1 MRTPSRSKPV
11 LLPKQ
16 KKKKEEADLLFRNNP
31 LPAWIYDTETFNF
44 LDVNKAAV
52 EQYGY
57 SRLEFLDMRLTDIL
71 AKIDASPQ
79 NGKVR
84 STQQGS
90 KTSGETTY
98 CRKDGS
104 KVVVEVTNQKWMLD
118 GREAVMAVMQNASN
132 HKQIEETGLA
142 YSTEF
147 HSLVTN
153 AMDAIIVVDENQR
166 ITFFNP
172 TAEKLFQ
179 WKASEVAGKPL
190 SFLLP
195 KRFQNEH
202 ERYADNFI
210 NSGDTKRMPGHLRR
224 FMALRADGTEFPAEI
239 AISPTEIPGKK
250 HFAAVLR
257 DMSEQQRVEDELRR
271 AEANYRALVEQLP
284 MMVYRN
290 SASNISLTTYVSPQ
304 VKAILGYTPEEWV
317 ADPGFWE
324 KVLHPEDHD
333 RVMAEVY
340 RVHQDSQPFDTE
352 YRIIA
357 RDGHIVWF
365 RDQAELI
372 RDTEGN
378 PLFWQGLM
386 VDVTK
391 SKAAQEAL
399 SESEDRYRDLVESGH
414 VLICTHDLQGNILSI
429 NPWATHVTGY
439 DEKDLIGKN
448 IRDLLIPKQQA
459 AFSRYLKTV
468 HKKGFASGTMT
479 VVTASDENRVWE
491 YHNTL
496 RTEGIAEP
504 IVRGIAYDITER
516 KMAEEALRESEER
529 FRTLYENTSIG
540 LYRTTPDGR
549 ILMANPALV
558 KMLGYDSLEDLS
570 HRNLEEDGND
580 AQYERRGFK
589 DRIERDG
596 QVRGLEAEWATKHGT
611 SIYVRE
617 SAHVVRDDIGH
628 ILYYEGTVEDITE
641 RRRAEMEIRES
652 ENRYRK
658 LFDESPICVWV
669 EDFTEAKQYLANL
682 RARGVTDFE
691 KYFDAHPEDVVDCA
705 SLIKILDV
713 NQASLPIFEADSEE
727 DLLDN
732 ISSVLDEEAW
742 PYFRHELV
750 AISNG
755 VKTYEGETVGR
766 TLKGRKKS
774 FYLKWVEIS
783 SGQDTRSRVLVSFV
797 DVTER
802 KKAEESV
809 RISEAMYRGL
819 FDTVLDGIF
828 RTAPDGKILSANPA
842 LIRMLGYQTEEQ
854 VLALNMH
861 DLYLRPEIREHN
873 LARLNEAGEVR
884 DRELELKRADGTVVV
899 ALENSRV
906 IRDANDELLFYEG
919 TLTDITER
927 KRAEEALRA
936 SEAELQALLDAIPD
950 VILVLDKYGRY
961 LKIAPTD
968 PNLLYMPAGDLLGK
982 RLHDV
987 FSRQKAD
994 EFVKY
999 IQQTLQTHKPVRFE
1013 YAMLVHDRIVWFSG
1027 ATAPLTEDAVV
1038 WVARDITPQKE
1049 SEQQMRRRL
1058 DELEALYESGLALSQ
1073 LLDPKKIG
1081 EKIIQILSDRLN
1093 WHHAAVRIRRGS
1105 SDEVELLAFSQNDH
1119 EHEKTE
1125 SDYAIADH
1133 AVSNVNEGIS
1143 GWVIKNGR
1151 IVNSADLEK
1160 DPRYHP
1166 TFVGMRSGL
1175 YVPIWASGRVL
1186 GCISVESSQR
1196 EGFQQEDERFLTTLA
1211 SQAAS
1216 ALENARL
1223 FESERQRRLDAEM
1236 LRKAASVLTSSLNRE
1251 QILDSLLNGLSQI
1264 IPFNTATVF
1273 IEEGD
1278 HITEIAEGGVLASGK
1293 LVGHSFPLES
1303 SMQKYVREKRGPVIL
1318 ADAQTDPRFQQWKES
1333 PIIRGWLGVPLIA
1346 HDEIIGYLAMG
1357 SDQPGVFNESH
1368 AEMLSAFASHA
1379 AAALDNAR
1387 LFNAEQRRRLDAE
1400 TLMQAAATV
1409 SSSLDLDK
1417 ILDGVLDALAKVI
1430 LYNSAT
1436 IFIREADGS
1445 LKAMA
1450 GKGLVSPS
1458 KVIGQIFP
1466 AMNELSEEI
1475 FKTGR
1480 PIVLSDAHADPRFL
1494 NWGTD
1499 APIRGWMGVP
1509 LTVRGEVIGYITF
1522 DSFVPNAYTEADSE
1536 MATAVAS
1543 QAAAAIE
1550 NSRLYSDAL
1559 LAAERRSILYEVS
1572 QELSRLGQDI
1582 EQVYVSIHRS
1592 ASRLMPAEAFTIALL
1607 DEERGEI
1614 EGVYLFDRMGRS
1626 PSIQIPYGMGLSSRV
1641 IDSGQTVLVNDDFEI
1656 DIDAVHFGSKEA
1668 ARSILAVPMR
1678 VGGKVIGAISAQSYE
1693 PNIYN
1698 DEDRLLLEMLASQ
1711 AAIAIEN
1718 ARLYNQVDQRIRQL
1732 ESLNHAGQVL
1742 TGTLELR
1749 PLLENILHAASQA
1762 IPGAE
1767 KGTILL
1773 REIGQDHLH
1782 VRAQIG
1788 YEDSRLTELPFDDT
1802 KGYSGQAY
1810 HENRPLLIRDSVAEY
1825 ELPYDQQLQEVNAVQ
1840 SAIVAPL
1847 VVRNEAIGVI
1857 ALDNASRKNAFTE
1870 QDLNLLTIFA
1880 SSAAQVIENSR
1891 LFEQTRR
1898 RLNELDALTRV
1909 SSALR
1914 IASTRAEM
1922 TPIILTQLRE
1932 ILHADGA
1939 IFITVNPN
1947 TDELVDELA
1956 EGSLE
1961 FLTGLVVPARQGITA
1976 QVIQSRQV
1984 YSTANLQ
1991 DDPRVFA
1998 KERMPF
2004 VRSAVIAPLV
2014 SQETSLGALWV
2025 TRDEKN
2031 GIQPEPF
2038 ADNENNLLI
2047 AIADMAANA
2056 IQRAKLH
2063 EETTTYNE
2071 QLIVVNRLGRTLAET
2086 LDLPVIYQRLAQFA
2100 IELLPDT
2107 AIIYIT
2113 ELDEDKRTIR
2123 AVHAIQDGE
2132 ALNVSQLVEIPLLE
2146 NEHGALGQV
2155 VHSGEPMIVN
2165 NLNEFFAALQIK
2177 PVLIGKSERQTES
2190 ALYVPMIAEGKVIGI
2205 LQAQSYSKNRYMP
2218 SDAKLLSLV
2227 ANTAAVAIQNSRLFG
2242 QLKHRVDQLSAL
2254 HMIDTAINSTT
2265 DLRLSLQAV
2274 LENVTRQLK
2283 VDAACILLL
2292 NPSTLVLQYAAG
2304 VGFFTL
2310 EVTGTSLALGKGN
2323 AGRAA
2328 LERQTI
2334 TVPDLSAEGAESVYH
2349 KLAAAEKFIG
2359 YCAVPLVAKGEVK
2372 GVMELFDRARLD
2384 LDEERASFLDMLA
2397 SQAALAVDN
2406 ALLFENLERANI
2418 ELTMAYD
2425 ATIEGWSQ
2433 ALELR
2438 DQETQGHSARVMEAT
2453 LRLGAAMGLSDKDLH
2468 DIRRGVLLHDIGKM
2482 GIPDSILHKPGPL
2495 TNDEWIIMRKH
2506 PQYAYDMLAPIAYL
2520 RSALDIPYCHHEK
2533 WDGSGYPRGLR
2544 GETIPLAARLFAV
2557 VDVYDAL
2564 TTDRAYRKA
2573 WSRERAIEYIIN
2585 ESGKHFDPAIVSAF
2599 LKLIQE

>member
-1 MRTPSRSKPV
+1 M
-11 LLPKQ
+11 
-16 KKKKEEADLLFRNNP
+16 RNNP
-31 LPAWIYDTETFNF
+31 KPAWIYDAETFDF

-57 SRLEFLDMRLTDIL
+57 SRREFLDMRLTDIL
-71 AKIDASPQ
+71 AKTDALQQ
-79 NGKVR
+79 NGKAC
-84 STQQGS
+84 STQRGS

-104 KVVVEVTNQKWMLD
+104 KIIVEATNQKWMFD
-118 GREAVMAVMQNASN
+118 GREAVLAVMQNSAN
-132 HKQIEETGLA
+132 HKHAANESPTA
-142 YSTEF
+142 RSAEF

-153 AMDAIIVVDENQR
+153 ATGAIILVDERQR
-166 ITFFNP
+166 ITAFNAS
-172 TAEKLFQ
+172 AERMFQ
-179 WKASEVAGKPL
+179 RAASEIIGKPL
-190 SFLLP
+190 NLLIP
-195 KRFQNEH
+195 KRWH
-202 ERYADNFI
+202 E
-210 NSGDTKRMPGHLRR
+210 NSGNHEDALGLRDLRDIPSGHLGR
-224 FMALRADGTEFPAEI
+224 FLAVRADGTEFPVEV
-239 AISPTEIPGKK
+239 AISSAEVSGKM
-250 HFAAVLR
+250 HFTVMLN
-257 DMSEQQRVEDELRR
+257 DVTEQQQAEEELRR
-271 AEANYRALVEQLP
+271 AEADYRALVEQLP
-284 MMVYRN
+284 MIVYRN
-290 SASNISLTTYVSPQ
+290 SASDISLTTYVSPQ
-304 VKAILGYTPEEWV
+304 VKTILGYMPGEWV

-340 RVHQDSQPFDTE
+340 RVHQNGQPFDIE
-352 YRIIA
+352 YRILA
-357 RDGHIVWF
+357 RDGHVVWF

-372 RDTEGN
+372 RDAEGN
-378 PLFWQGLM
+378 LLFWQGLM
-386 VDVTK
+386 IDITK
-391 SKAAQEAL
+391 SKAAQQAL
-399 SESEDRYRDLVESGH
+399 SESE
-414 VLICTHDLQGNILSI
+414 I
-429 NPWATHVTGY
+429 
-439 DEKDLIGKN
+439 
-448 IRDLLIPKQQA
+448 
-459 AFSRYLKTV
+459 
-468 HKKGFASGTMT
+468 
-479 VVTASDENRVWE
+479 
-491 YHNTL
+491 
-496 RTEGIAEP
+496 
-504 IVRGIAYDITER
+504 
-516 KMAEEALRESEER
+516 
-529 FRTLYENTSIG
+529 
-540 LYRTTPDGR
+540 
-549 ILMANPALV
+549 
-558 KMLGYDSLEDLS
+558 
-570 HRNLEEDGND
+570 
-580 AQYERRGFK
+580 
-589 DRIERDG
+589 
-596 QVRGLEAEWATKHGT
+596 
-611 SIYVRE
+611 
-617 SAHVVRDDIGH
+617 
-628 ILYYEGTVEDITE
+628 
-641 RRRAEMEIRES
+641 
-652 ENRYRK
+652 RYRK
-658 LFDESPICVWV
+658 LFDESPICVWA
-669 EDFTEAKQYLANL
+669 EDFTEVKQYLENL
-682 RARGVTDFE
+682 SARGVTDLE
-691 KYFDAHPEDVVDCA
+691 KYFDAHPDDVIHCA

-713 NQASLPIFEADSEE
+713 NQASLPIFEADKEE

-732 ISSVLDEEAW
+732 ISKVLGEEAW
-742 PYFRHELV
+742 PYFKRELI
-750 AISNG
+750 AISG
-755 VKTYEGETVGR
+755 GAKTYEGETIGR

-797 DVTER
+797 DITES

-809 RISEAMYRGL
+809 RFSEAMYRGL
-819 FDTVLDGIF
+819 FNTVLDGIF
-828 RTAPDGKILSANPA
+828 RTAPDGRMLSANPA
-842 LIRMLGYQTEEQ
+842 LIRMLGYPSEEQ
-854 VLALNMH
+854 VLALNMR
-861 DLYLRPEIREHN
+861 DLYLHPDIREHN
-873 LARLNEAGEVR
+873 LAQLNEAGEVR

-906 IRDANDELLFYEG
+906 IRDANNELLFYEG

-961 LKIAPTD
+961 LKIAPTN
-968 PNLLYMPAGDLLGK
+968 PNLLYMPADDLLGR
-982 RLHDV
+982 RLHEV

-1013 YAMLVHDRIVWFSG
+1013 YAMLIHDRIVWFSG

-1038 WVARDITPQKE
+1038 WVARDITSQKE
-1049 SEQQMRRRL
+1049 AEQQMRRRL

-1073 LLDPKKIG
+1073 ILYPKKIG

-1093 WHHAAVRIRRGS
+1093 WHHAAVRIRRGD

-1119 EHEKTE
+1119 EHEKME
-1125 SDYAIADH
+1125 RDYAIADQ

-1166 TFVGMRSGL
+1166 TFTGMRSGL
-1175 YVPIWASGRVL
+1175 YVPIWVGGRTL

-1196 EGFQQEDERFLTTLA
+1196 EGFQEEDERFLTTLA

-1223 FESERQRRLDAEM
+1223 FESERQRRLDAET
-1236 LRKAASVLTSSLNRE
+1236 LRKAAAVLTSSLNRE
-1251 QILDSLLNGLSQI
+1251 QILDSLLYGLSQI
-1264 IPFNTATVF
+1264 IPFSTAAVF

-1278 HITEIAEGGVLASGK
+1278 QLIEIAEGGDLASGK
-1293 LVGHSFPLES
+1293 SVGRSLPIES
-1303 SMQKYVREKRGPVIL
+1303 SMQKYVREERGPVIL
-1318 ADAQTDPRFQQWKES
+1318 ADAQTDPRFHQWNES
-1333 PIIRGWLGVPLIA
+1333 PVIHGWLGVPLIA
-1346 HDEIIGYLAMG
+1346 RDEIIGYLAMA
-1357 SDQPGVFNESH
+1357 SDQPGVFNASH
-1368 AEMLSAFASHA
+1368 AEMVSAFASHA

-1387 LFNAEQRRRLDAE
+1387 LFDAEQRRRLDAE
-1400 TLMQAAATV
+1400 ILMQAAATV

-1417 ILDGVLDALAKVI
+1417 ILEGVLEALAKVI

-1436 IFIREADGS
+1436 IFIRETDGS

-1458 KVIGQIFP
+1458 KVIGQVFP
-1466 AMNELSEEI
+1466 AVDELSEAI
-1475 FKTGR
+1475 FKTGC
-1480 PIVLSDAHADPRFL
+1480 PIVLPDAHADPRFS

-1499 APIRGWMGVP
+1499 TPIRGWMGVP

-1559 LAAERRSILYEVS
+1559 LAAERRSVLYEVS
-1572 QELSRLGQDI
+1572 QELSRLGQDL
-1582 EQVYVSIHRS
+1582 EQLYVSIHRS

-1614 EGVYLFDRMGRS
+1614 EGAYLFDRKGRS
-1626 PSIQIPYGMGLSSRV
+1626 PSIHFPFGRGLSSRV
-1641 IDSGQTVLVNDDFEI
+1641 IDSGKPVLINDDFEI
-1656 DIDAVHFGSKEA
+1656 DVDAVHFGSEEA

-1718 ARLYNQVDQRIRQL
+1718 ARLYNQVDQRIKQL
-1732 ESLNHAGQVL
+1732 ESLNRAGQVL

-1749 PLLENILHAASQA
+1749 PLLENILQAASQA

-1802 KGYSGQAY
+1802 KGYSGRAY
-1810 HENRPLLIRDSVAEY
+1810 HENRPLLIRDSITEY
-1825 ELPYDQQLQEVNAVQ
+1825 KIPFDQQLQEVNAVQ

-1847 VVRNEAIGVI
+1847 VVRNETIGVI
-1857 ALDNASRKNAFTE
+1857 ALDNVSRKNAFTE

-1891 LFEQTRR
+1891 LFEETRR

-1932 ILHADGA
+1932 ILRADGA
-1939 IFITVNPN
+1939 IFMTVNPN

-1961 FLTGLVVPARQGITA
+1961 FFTGLVIPAGQGITA
-1976 QVIQSRQV
+1976 QVIRSRQV

-2004 VRSAVIAPLV
+2004 VRSTVIVPLV

-2025 TRDEKN
+2025 TRDEKD

-2038 ADNENNLLI
+2038 AVNEINLLI

-2113 ELDEDKRTIR
+2113 EFDERRHILR
-2123 AVHAIQDGE
+2123 AVHAIQGGE
-2132 ALNVSQLVEIPLLE
+2132 ALNVSKLAEIPLPE
-2146 NEHGALGQV
+2146 DEPGALGRV
-2155 VHSGEPMIVN
+2155 IHSGEPMIVN
-2165 NLNEFFAALQIK
+2165 NLNEFFAALQVK
-2177 PVLIGKSERQTES
+2177 PILIGKSERQAES
-2190 ALYVPMIAEGKVIGI
+2190 ALYVPMIAEGKVIGV

-2242 QLKHRVDQLSAL
+2242 QIKHRVDQLSAL

-2274 LENVTRQLK
+2274 LENVTRQ
-2283 VDAACILLL
+2283 
-2292 NPSTLVLQYAAG
+2292 
-2304 VGFFTL
+2304 
-2310 EVTGTSLALGKGN
+2310 
-2323 AGRAA
+2323 
-2328 LERQTI
+2328 
-2334 TVPDLSAEGAESVYH
+2334 
-2349 KLAAAEKFIG
+2349 
-2359 YCAVPLVAKGEVK
+2359 
-2372 GVMELFDRARLD
+2372 
-2384 LDEERASFLDMLA
+2384 
-2397 SQAALAVDN
+2397 
-2406 ALLFENLERANI
+2406 
-2418 ELTMAYD
+2418 
-2425 ATIEGWSQ
+2425 
-2433 ALELR
+2433 
-2438 DQETQGHSARVMEAT
+2438 
-2453 LRLGAAMGLSDKDLH
+2453 
-2468 DIRRGVLLHDIGKM
+2468 
-2482 GIPDSILHKPGPL
+2482 
-2495 TNDEWIIMRKH
+2495 
-2506 PQYAYDMLAPIAYL
+2506 
-2520 RSALDIPYCHHEK
+2520 
-2533 WDGSGYPRGLR
+2533 
-2544 GETIPLAARLFAV
+2544 
-2557 VDVYDAL
+2557 
-2564 TTDRAYRKA
+2564 
-2573 WSRERAIEYIIN
+2573 
-2585 ESGKHFDPAIVSAF
+2585 
-2599 LKLIQE
+2599 